1 MRASKERIKRK
12 SVPSLARM
20 TCMWAS
26 RFRRKVSYRRKQSR
40 RAGSNLDEDEEEE
53 EEDRRR
59 EFVRCAKLAVA
70 VQ

>member
-1 MRASKERIKRK
+1 
-12 SVPSLARM
+12 
-20 TCMWAS
+20 MWAS